1 MCRGLGKACSCI
13 RRKKS
18 LWCFATLTLAVICVA
33 FYFVETFREP
43 AIACA
48 IGFSFLSS
56 VGILCCC
63 MMKTNNRSQ
72 DVECN
77 NGSSEYDDMPLKPP
91 SYDTVILEDK
101 MNRAHGGSPAVHLLV
116 PKTVPLTCQGENDN
130 VTTSK
135 KSTDADLPL
144 LSTSNN
150 TGRIIWRNSSFPV
163 RIPILPELFISKAES
178 WSFCNSHLFFLLIS
192 LTCEKSFN
200 FSLSNF
206 YNHELS
212 LNTVQLSCCGF
223 IYELYTC
230 LLYTAGL
237 NRLCLYDFL
246 IWCIHFTVRFGW
258 SFWTE
263 VAR

>member
-1 MCRGLGKACSCI
+1 MCKELNRFCYCI

-18 LWCFATLTLAVICVA
+18 LWGCALTSLALIVMTFYFIPTLRQPQIVAVA
-33 FYFVETFREP
+33 FF
-43 AIACA
+43 A
-48 IGFSFLSS
+48 FLAS
-56 VGILCCC
+56 VIIVCSK
-63 MMKTNNRSQ
+63 MRRNNRNQ

-77 NGSSEYDDMPLKPP
+77 NRSSEYDDLPLKPP

-101 MNRAHGGSPAVHLLV
+101 MNRAHGGSPAVHFPV
-116 PKTVPLTCQGENDN
+116 PKTVPLTCQGENDD
-130 VTTSK
+130 VTTPK

-150 TGRIIWRNSSFPV
+150 TGRIIWRNSSFPA

-200 FSLSNF
+200 SSLSNF

-237 NRLCLYDFL
+237 KRLCLYDFL
-246 IWCIHFTVRFGW
+246 IWCIHFTVRFG
-258 SFWTE
+258 
-263 VAR
+263 